1 METYRYYANLRMNL
15 LPYIYTEAKWFSETG
30 EPMMRSMAYSFPE
43 DVTAPEFEFQYMF
56 GRNML
61 IAPVTSPGAKTVK
74 AYLPEGIRYNFFIGE
89 QYQGGTYMI
98 PVAVNEI
105 PVFVREGTI
114 IPINTDETGK
124 LASYVGNGSE
134 SYVNLGY
141 LVFPGEGEYTWHDYV
156 NGTEIT
162 VTHDGAAVI
171 IDGQPVEH
179 NIIWGAAS

>member
-74 AYLPEGIRYNFFIGE
+74 AYLPEGIWYNFF
-89 QYQGGTYMI
+89 
-98 PVAVNEI
+98 
-105 PVFVREGTI
+105 
-114 IPINTDETGK
+114 TG
-124 LASYVGNGSE
+124 
-134 SYVNLGY
+134 
-141 LVFPGEGEYTWHDYV
+141 
-156 NGTEIT
+156 
-162 VTHDGAAVI
+162 
-171 IDGQPVEH
+171 
-179 NIIWGAAS
+179 